1 MKILFVGDYS
11 NYHRC
16 LGDALK
22 ALGHEVTVASAGS
35 YWLNTARDIDLRRGK
50 SKLGGAWLYLRLL
63 TVLRKRLRGYDVVQL
78 CGPGFVDLKPA
89 RQRRIFDYLRA
100 NNGRV
105 LMSALG
111 ADSYYVDV
119 ETSGRSPLRYDE
131 WHLDNRPSPYARTAT
146 DEIEQWLGP
155 ELVEYTKYIYDNVDG
170 CTDCLYEYHQVYK
183 QAFDGR
189 IAYVGIPIDMSKVT
203 ERPLPPL
210 GPDDRLRVML
220 AYQRGRMVEKGT
232 DLLLEMLRRIE
243 ARHPNRIEVVEVT
256 GLPYD
261 RFVES
266 IASVHVVVDQL
277 YSYTPATTALLAM
290 AMGRAVVSGAE
301 PEYYDFIGEHELK
314 PIIHTD
320 PLDLTWTERH
330 LEQTLLDRDL
340 VCTLAAQGRPFVA
353 RHNDSVKVAKEYLK
367 ELGIRN

>member
-16 LGDALK
+16 LSDALK

-63 TVLRKRLRGYDVVQL
+63 TVLRRRLRGYDMVQL
-78 CGPGFVDLKPA
+78 CGPGFIDLKPK
-89 RQRRIFDYLRA
+89 RLRRIFDYLRA

-105 LMSALG
+105 MMAALG

-119 ETSGRSPLRYDE
+119 ETSGHSPLRYDE
-131 WHLDNRPSPYARTAT
+131 WHLDNRPSPHALASKAL
-146 DEIEQWLGP
+146 IGQWLNP
-155 ELVEYTKYIYDNVDG
+155 ELVEYTKYVYDNVDG
-170 CTDCLYEYHQVYK
+170 CVDCLYEYHQVYK
-183 QAFDGR
+183 QAFEGR
-189 IAYVGIPIDMSKVT
+189 ITYVGIPIDLAKVT

-220 AYQRGRMVEKGT
+220 AYQPGRMVEKGT
-232 DLLLEMLRRIE
+232 DVLLAMLRRIE
-243 ARHPNRIEVVEVT
+243 ARHPRQIEVVEVT

-277 YSYTPATTALLAM
+277 YSYTPATTALLTM
-290 AMGRAVVSGAE
+290 AMGRVTVSGAE
-301 PEYYDFIGEHELK
+301 PEYYDFIGERELR

-320 PLDLTWTERH
+320 PLDLEWTERN
-330 LEQTLLDRDL
+330 LEQTLLDRAL
-340 VCTLAAQGRPFVA
+340 IRTLAAQGRPFVT
-353 RHNDSVKVAKEYLK
+353 RHNDSMKVAK